1 MLSLLYGRQRQL
13 QPEILLQLQHQACQE
28 HLCLDSKHQI
38 SKRQAGIMSEEITI
52 DIFNHLV
59 TLAALEL
66 DEKQAAYLRR
76 ELNQQLKAI
85 HELEA
90 IPLDADMPTTTHGVT
105 YNQANS
111 PALREDTWQSHP
123 NPDEILQQAPQVE
136 DHYIIV
142 PDIPHEKLD

>member
-1 MLSLLYGRQRQL
+1 
-13 QPEILLQLQHQACQE
+13 
-28 HLCLDSKHQI
+28 
-38 SKRQAGIMSEEITI
+38 MSEEITI

-66 DEKQAAYLRR
+66 DEKQATYLRR

-90 IPLDADMPTTTHGVT
+90 IPLEDDINVTTHGVS
-105 YNQANS
+105 YNLANS
-111 PALREDTWQSHP
+111 PALREDTWQPHP
-123 NPDEILQQAPQVE
+123 NPDEILTQAPQVDE
-136 DHYIIV
+136 HYIVV

>member
-1 MLSLLYGRQRQL
+1 
-13 QPEILLQLQHQACQE
+13 
-28 HLCLDSKHQI
+28 
-38 SKRQAGIMSEEITI
+38 MSEEITI

-66 DEKQAAYLRR
+66 DEKQATYLRR

-90 IPLDADMPTTTHGVT
+90 IPLEDDINVTTHGVS
-105 YNQANS
+105 YNLANS
-111 PALREDTWQSHP
+111 PALRKDIWQPHP
-123 NPDEILQQAPQVE
+123 NPDEILTQAPQVDE
-136 DHYIIV
+136 HYIVV

>member
-1 MLSLLYGRQRQL
+1 
-13 QPEILLQLQHQACQE
+13 
-28 HLCLDSKHQI
+28 
-38 SKRQAGIMSEEITI
+38 MSEEITPEV
-52 DIFNHLV
+52 FNHLV

-66 DEKQAAYLRR
+66 DEQQAAYLRR

-90 IPLDADMPTTTHGVT
+90 IPLDENLKITPHGVPYT
-105 YNQANS
+105 LETS
-111 PALREDTWQSHP
+111 PALREDTWLPHA
-123 NPDEILQQAPQVE
+123 NPEEILAQAPQVD

>member
-1 MLSLLYGRQRQL
+1 
-13 QPEILLQLQHQACQE
+13 
-28 HLCLDSKHQI
+28 
-38 SKRQAGIMSEEITI
+38 MSEEITI
-52 DIFNHLV
+52 EIFNHLV
-59 TLAALEL
+59 SLAALEL

-90 IPLDADMPTTTHGVT
+90 IPLDVDLKITPHGVSYT
-105 YNQANS
+105 LETS
-111 PALREDTWQSHP
+111 PVLRDDIWLPNP
-123 NPDEILQQAPQVE
+123 NPDEILAQAPKVE